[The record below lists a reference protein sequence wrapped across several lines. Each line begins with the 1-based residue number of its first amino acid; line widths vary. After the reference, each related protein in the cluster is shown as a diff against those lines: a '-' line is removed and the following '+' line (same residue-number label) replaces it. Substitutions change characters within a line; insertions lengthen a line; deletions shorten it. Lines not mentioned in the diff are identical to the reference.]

1 MQLKEIKREIDSVRN
16 IWKLTGALETLS
28 ALKMK
33 KAQKIALLSRPFSEK
48 VAQILEEIGSSHIEE
63 KSVFFDGRKGD
74 KVLAL
79 VLASDRGFCG
89 SFNQNILKFAEKLI
103 RETKKDKKTE
113 VLPVGKKAI
122 SYFKKRGYGASHSF
136 FGIGDYGELED
147 IKMISDFLVDVFLKN
162 KYQEIHLFYTNFIS
176 TFLQKPKS
184 IKLLPLDRN
193 YLREFCRTDAKKA
206 PKKEKDFLIEP
217 SRQQLFEEIVP
228 QLVEYLIYQ
237 AILEGNA
244 AEHSARMMA
253 MRNAS
258 ENAEEKV
265 GELNLSY
272 NKARQEQIT
281 AEVCEVFSAKE
292 VLD

>member
-1 MQLKEIKREIDSVRN
+1 MELKEIKRKIDSVRN

-33 KAQKIALLSRPFSEK
+33 KAQKIALLSRPFSKK
-48 VAQILEEIGSSHIEE
+48 VAEILGEIDSCSEEN
-63 KSVFFDGRKGD
+63 KSVFFERKKGN
-74 KVLAL
+74 KILAL

-89 SFNQNILKFAEKLI
+89 SFNQNILKFGEKSVKEL
-103 RETKKDKKTE
+103 KAKSQVD

-122 SYFKKRGYGASHSF
+122 SYFKKKGYEFSYSF
-136 FGIGDYGELED
+136 FGIGDYVELKD
-147 IKMISDFLVDVFLKN
+147 VKMITDLLLEKFLKN
-162 KYQEIHLFYTNFIS
+162 EYQEIHLFYTDFIS
-176 TFLQKPKS
+176 TFFQKPKS
-184 IKLLPLDRN
+184 VKLLPLDKN
-193 YLREFCRTDAKKA
+193 YLEEFCAADAKKISG
-206 PKKEKDFLIEP
+206 KEKDFLIEP
-217 SRQQLFEEIVP
+217 SREKLFREIVP
-228 QLVEYLIYQ
+228 QLIEYLIYQ
-237 AILEGNA
+237 AVLEANA

-265 GELNLSY
+265 GELNLVY

-281 AEVCEVFSAKE
+281 SEVCEVSSAKE